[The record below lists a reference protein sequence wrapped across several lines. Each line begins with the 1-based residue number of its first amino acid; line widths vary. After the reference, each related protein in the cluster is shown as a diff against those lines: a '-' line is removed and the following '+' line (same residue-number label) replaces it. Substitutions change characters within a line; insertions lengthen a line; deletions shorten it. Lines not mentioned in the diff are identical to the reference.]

1 MNATRAFSGRP
12 RGIEAKKAPKTARHR
27 VRRTRFRGHPN
38 KNQGLSGSPSVGTE
52 STTSPVSGQAAH
64 TKNMTHALL
73 SKQLQQ
79 LEAQRADQ
87 DATFAAVRT
96 ALEGLNER
104 SLIQVAHTWT
114 EAFETAT
121 EPRSRCTHASPVN
134 ALRG

>member
-1 MNATRAFSGRP
+1 
-12 RGIEAKKAPKTARHR
+12 
-27 VRRTRFRGHPN
+27 
-38 KNQGLSGSPSVGTE
+38 
-52 STTSPVSGQAAH
+52 
-64 TKNMTHALL
+64 MTHELL

-96 ALEGLNER
+96 ALEGLSER
-104 SLIQVAHTWT
+104 SLIQVAHSWT

-121 EPRSRCTHASPVN
+121 EPRSRCTHASPFN